1 MPTPGCVALIRALPE
16 LKTFR
21 SQKTWVWILLEDV
34 QVRTN
39 CYTDGHWKPVSTF
52 SFILRSSRFYEPSVK
67 EAILSV
73 YSKFA
78 LTAEENRW
86 IAECSPEAGSDETG
100 RKTIKEYKEL
110 LV

>member
-1 MPTPGCVALIRALPE
+1 
-16 LKTFR
+16 
-21 SQKTWVWILLEDV
+21 
-34 QVRTN
+34 
-39 CYTDGHWKPVSTF
+39 
-52 SFILRSSRFYEPSVK
+52 VK